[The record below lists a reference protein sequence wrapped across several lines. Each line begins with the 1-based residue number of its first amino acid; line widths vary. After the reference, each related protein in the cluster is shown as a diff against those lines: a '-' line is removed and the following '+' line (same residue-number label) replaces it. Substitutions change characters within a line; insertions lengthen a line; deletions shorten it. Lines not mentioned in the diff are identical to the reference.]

1 MQNCENLNLE
11 LFFPPTKS
19 GSRLRR
25 CLRFNYD
32 DLSLVSQNKIF
43 FKSRES
49 GRPTLKYFQK
59 NDHSDYT
66 SEQKLP
72 TSTTIKKCSAQMS
85 VL

>member
-11 LFFPPTKS
+11 LFFLPTKS

-25 CLRFNYD
+25 CLKFNYD

-43 FKSRES
+43 FKSLT
-49 GRPTLKYFQK
+49 GGPTLEYFHK
-59 NDHSDYT
+59 MLIHDYT